1 MSAHAIDDL
10 FADDPAQPTVW
21 RLGAQAVLLRGLA
34 RAQADALV
42 QCVRQLAAQAP
53 WRHMLTPG
61 GQAMSV
67 AMTGCGPLC
76 WVSDRQGYRYAE
88 RDPLSGLPWPA
99 MPEDFARLAQV
110 AAQQAGFAQFSPD
123 ACLINRYEIG
133 ARMSLHQDRDERD
146 LAAPI
151 VSVSLGLPAVFLWGG
166 ATRAERAQRVPLQHG
181 DVVVWGGVDRLRY
194 HGVLPVAPGE
204 HPATGACRINLTLRK
219 AR

>member
-123 ACLINRYEIG
+123 ACLINRYAIG